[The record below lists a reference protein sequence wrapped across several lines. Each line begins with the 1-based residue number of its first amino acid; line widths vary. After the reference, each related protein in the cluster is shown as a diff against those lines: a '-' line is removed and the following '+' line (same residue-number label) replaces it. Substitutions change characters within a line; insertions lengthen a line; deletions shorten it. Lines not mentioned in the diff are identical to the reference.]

1 MPRANNIEIVYRG
14 LRGGKASFN
23 VLYKLSRECAT
34 VPAMANSV
42 KPVRKSRFSTRSRAA
57 RSHAPAKTDRAAT
70 SPGRTI
76 AAIDLSPIQV
86 DRSPIPTATGIAHQ
100 LGWLEREAALD
111 GTPLSV
117 GGEGSR
123 PQGAPP
129 PPSLLRAAA
138 PPDRLWEGD
147 STRALWERSEGRA
160 TRLIGLT
167 WVETF
172 QAVVALPGAGIAGP
186 EQLAGRRLALPFDGT
201 ASIDVHR
208 AAASRGLHAALGLA
222 GIFPGEVA
230 HVDVDISV
238 ELGDPYAAELAALT
252 SGDVDAAFVAGAAG
266 AAAAARIGAVT
277 VASIGRHLDPAVR
290 TSATTP
296 AAIVVDAELLERQPN
311 LVVRL
316 LAVLMRAGAWAQL
329 NARDATQ
336 LLALETGTSVRDVTT
351 AHGANWS
358 DQLHV
363 DLSHRKLDALR
374 AQADFLVTH
383 GFLPRAVDLGAWIDP
398 RPLGVARELL
408 AAERVAWV

>member
-1 MPRANNIEIVYRG
+1 
-14 LRGGKASFN
+14 
-23 VLYKLSRECAT
+23 
-34 VPAMANSV
+34 MANSV
-42 KPVRKSRFSTRSRAA
+42 KPVRKNRFSTRARAT
-57 RSHAPAKTDRAAT
+57 RTHTPAKTDRAAV

-76 AAIDLSPIQV
+76 AAIDHSPIRV
-86 DRSPIPTATGIAHQ
+86 DRGPIPTATGIAHQ

-117 GGEGSR
+117 GMGFR
-123 PQGAPP
+123 PPVIAGDDLRATSPKAPP
-129 PPSLLRAAA
+129 RSSLLSAAA
-138 PPDRLWEGD
+138 HSDHLWEGD

-172 QAVVALPGAGIAGP
+172 QAVVAMPDAGIAGP
-186 EQLAGRRLALPFDGT
+186 EHLAGRRLALPFDRT

-230 HVDVDISV
+230 HVDVDASA
-238 ELGDPYAAELAALT
+238 ELGNPYAAELAALT
-252 SGDVDAAFVAGAAG
+252 SGDVDAVFIAGAAG
-266 AAAAARIGAVT
+266 AAAAARIGAT
-277 VASIGRHLDPAVR
+277 AVANIGRHLDPAVR
-290 TSATTP
+290 TSGTTP
-296 AAIVVDAELLERQPN
+296 AAIVVDAELIEQQPN

-329 NARDATQ
+329 NGPDATH
-336 LLALETGTSVRDVTT
+336 LLALETGTTVRDVKT
-351 AHGANWS
+351 AYGANWP

>member
-1 MPRANNIEIVYRG
+1 
-14 LRGGKASFN
+14 
-23 VLYKLSRECAT
+23 
-34 VPAMANSV
+34 MANSV
-42 KPVRKSRFSTRSRAA
+42 KPVRKNRFSTRARAA
-57 RSHAPAKTDRAAT
+57 RTHAPAQTDRAAT
-70 SPGRTI
+70 TTGRTI
-76 AAIDLSPIQV
+76 AAIDRSPIRV
-86 DRSPIPTATGIAHQ
+86 DRGPIPTATGIAHQ

-117 GGEGSR
+117 GGGHRSQASPR
-123 PQGAPP
+123 D
-129 PPSLLRAAA
+129 SLLRAAA
-138 PPDRLWEGD
+138 PVDRLWEGD

-172 QAVVALPGAGIAGP
+172 QAVVAMPDAGIAGP
-186 EQLAGRRLALPFDGT
+186 EHLAGRRLALPFDRN

-208 AAASRGLHAALGLA
+208 AAASRGLHTALGLA

-230 HVDVDISV
+230 HVDVDASD
-238 ELGDPYAAELAALT
+238 ELGDPYGAELAALT
-252 SGDVDAAFVAGAAG
+252 SGDVDAVFVAGASG
-266 AAAAARIGAVT
+266 AAAAARIGAVP
-277 VASIGRHLDPAVR
+277 VADIGRHLDPAVR
-290 TSATTP
+290 TSGTTP
-296 AAIVVDAELLERQPN
+296 AAIVVDAELLEQQPN
-311 LVVRL
+311 VVVRL

-329 NARDATQ
+329 NAPDATQ
-336 LLALETGTSVRDVTT
+336 LLALETGTTVRDVR
-351 AHGANWS
+351 AAYGANWP

>member
-1 MPRANNIEIVYRG
+1 MRA
-14 LRGGKASFN
+14 
-23 VLYKLSRECAT
+23 
-34 VPAMANSV
+34 
-42 KPVRKSRFSTRSRAA
+42 
-57 RSHAPAKTDRAAT
+57 HAPAKIDRAPA

-76 AAIDLSPIQV
+76 AAIDHPPIRV

-100 LGWLEREAALD
+100 LGWLDREAALD

-117 GGEGSR
+117 GGDGFR
-123 PQGAPP
+123 PQVTASGDLRATSQAPP
-129 PPSLLRAAA
+129 RHSLLRAAA
-138 PPDRLWEGD
+138 PVDHHLWEGD
-147 STRALWERSEGRA
+147 STRALWERSEARA

-167 WVETF
+167 WIETF
-172 QAVVALPGAGIAGP
+172 QAVIALPDAGIVGP
-186 EQLAGRRLALPFDGT
+186 EQLAGRRLALPFDRN

-222 GIFPGEVA
+222 GIFPGEVE
-230 HVDVDISV
+230 HVDVDASD

-252 SGDVDAAFVAGAAG
+252 SGDVDAVFVAGAAG
-266 AAAAARIGAVT
+266 AAAAARIGAST
-277 VASIGRHLDPAVR
+277 VANIGRHLDPAVR
-290 TSATTP
+290 TSSTTP
-296 AAIVVDAELLERQPN
+296 AAIVVDAELLEREPN

-329 NARDATQ
+329 NAADATQ
-336 LLALETGTSVRDVTT
+336 LLALETGTSVRDVKT

-363 DLSHRKLDALR
+363 DLSYRKLDALR

-383 GFLPRAVDLGAWIDP
+383 GFLQRAVDLGAWIDP

>member
-1 MPRANNIEIVYRG
+1 MRYSA
-14 LRGGKASFN
+14 
-23 VLYKLSRECAT
+23 
-34 VPAMANSV
+34 AMANSV
-42 KPVRKSRFSTRSRAA
+42 KPVRKQRFKTQARAG
-57 RSHAPAKTDRAAT
+57 RSHAPAKTDRAAA

-76 AAIDLSPIQV
+76 AAIDHAPIRV
-86 DRSPIPTATGIAHQ
+86 DRGSIPTATGIAHQ

-111 GTPLSV
+111 GTPLFV
-117 GGEGSR
+117 GMGNR
-123 PQGAPP
+123 PQAIAGEDLRATSPKAPLRS
-129 PPSLLRAAA
+129 SLLRAAA
-138 PPDRLWEGD
+138 PSDDLWEGD

-172 QAVVALPGAGIAGP
+172 QAVVALPDVGIAGP
-186 EQLAGRRLALPFDGT
+186 EQLAGRRLALPFDRD

-222 GIFPGEVA
+222 GIFPGEVE
-230 HVDVDISV
+230 HVDIDASA

-252 SGDVDAAFVAGAAG
+252 SGDVDAVFVAGAAG
-266 AAAAARIGAVT
+266 AAAAARIGAVP
-277 VASIGRHLDPAVR
+277 VADLGRHLDPAVR

-296 AAIVVDAELLERQPN
+296 AAIVVDADLLERQPN

-329 NARDATQ
+329 NGPDATQ
-336 LLALETGTSVRDVTT
+336 LLALETGTSVRDVKA
-351 AHGANWS
+351 AHGANWP

-363 DLSHRKLDALR
+363 DLSHHKLDALR

-383 GFLPRAVDLGAWIDP
+383 GFLPRTVDLGAWIDP

>member
-1 MPRANNIEIVYRG
+1 
-14 LRGGKASFN
+14 
-23 VLYKLSRECAT
+23 
-34 VPAMANSV
+34 MANSV
-42 KPVRKSRFSTRSRAA
+42 KPVRKTRFKTRTRAA
-57 RSHAPAKTDRAAT
+57 RPHAPAKTDRAAT
-70 SPGRTI
+70 SPGRPI
-76 AAIDLSPIQV
+76 AAIDRTPIQV

-111 GTPLSV
+111 GTSLSV
-117 GGEGSR
+117 GGGRTE
-123 PQGAPP
+123 APP
-129 PPSLLRAAA
+129 RSSLLSAAA
-138 PPDRLWEGD
+138 HSDHLWEGD

-172 QAVVALPGAGIAGP
+172 QAVVSLPDAGIPGP
-186 EQLAGRRLALPFDGT
+186 DQLAGRRLALPFDRA
-201 ASIDVHR
+201 ASVDVHR

-230 HVDVDISV
+230 HVDVDASD

-252 SGDVDAAFVAGAAG
+252 SGDVDAVFVAGAAG

-277 VASIGRHLDPAVR
+277 VANVGCHLDPAVR
-290 TSATTP
+290 TSGTTP
-296 AAIVVDAELLERQPN
+296 AAIVVDAALLEQQPN
-311 LVVRL
+311 VVVRL

-329 NARDATQ
+329 NAPDATE
-336 LLALETGTSVRDVTT
+336 LLALETGTSVRDVRT
-351 AHGANWS
+351 AHGVNWP

-383 GFLPRAVDLGAWIDP
+383 GFLPRALDLGAWVDP

>member
-1 MPRANNIEIVYRG
+1 
-14 LRGGKASFN
+14 
-23 VLYKLSRECAT
+23 
-34 VPAMANSV
+34 MANSV
-42 KPVRKSRFSTRSRAA
+42 KPVRKTRIKSRTRSA
-57 RSHAPAKTDRAAT
+57 RLLASAQTDRAAT

-76 AAIDLSPIQV
+76 AAIDHSPIRV
-86 DRSPIPTATGIAHQ
+86 DRGPIPTATGIAHQ

-117 GGEGSR
+117 GGGHRSQDAASGDPGFR

-129 PPSLLRAAA
+129 RASLLRAAA
-138 PPDRLWEGD
+138 PSDHLWEGD
-147 STRALWERSEGRA
+147 STRALWDRSEGRA

-172 QAVVALPGAGIAGP
+172 QAVISLPDAGIAGP
-186 EQLAGRRLALPFDGT
+186 EQLAGRRLALPFDRS

-222 GIFPGEVA
+222 GIFPGEIA
-230 HVDVDISV
+230 HVDVDASDQ
-238 ELGDPYAAELAALT
+238 LGDPYAAELAALT
-252 SGDVDAAFVAGAAG
+252 SGDVDAVFVAGAAG
-266 AAAAARIGAVT
+266 AAAAARIGATT
-277 VASIGRHLDPAVR
+277 VANVGRHLDPAVR
-290 TSATTP
+290 TSDTTP
-296 AAIVVDAELLERQPN
+296 AAVVVDADLLERQPN
-311 LVVRL
+311 VVVRL

-329 NARDATQ
+329 NAPDATQ
-336 LLALETGTSVRDVTT
+336 LLALETGTTVRDVKT
-351 AHGANWS
+351 AHGTNWP

-363 DLSHRKLDALR
+363 DLSHRKLGALR